1 MFIRLGDQ
9 RTFNQLNA
17 VDGFHQRTGQWREQR
32 SRRIGCCLT
41 VLGIFPPQNV
51 AGVFEYGVLKTATR
65 AEERSLLFAGKAD
78 RSQRTALI
86 AVGTGWHAPEAIEVF
101 QRCVV
106 VDVIGGQP
114 LELYVQACVFGCHA
128 EGDGNRLVGGD
139 LRVVIA
145 DQGDADDAVFHECS
159 PRLLIPG
166 THYRLAFTHSILALT
181 QVINAATHYR
191 LEYPDLSLILA
202 LVRGGSLARASAL
215 LKVDVSTVFRAVR
228 RLEAALGQQLFEKSR
243 AGYLPTSLAQTLAE
257 QAERA
262 EQALEAA
269 RIGVEQGG
277 EVISGTVRLTCT
289 DSVLQGLLLPAL
301 AQFMPGY
308 PALTLE
314 LSTSNDFA
322 NLSRRDADIAL
333 RLTQAPP
340 EHLVGRRLAQV
351 SYRVCA
357 STAYLKSVDA
367 QDLASLTWIAPD
379 DFLPDHPTVAWRR
392 QHLPGVTPG
401 YRCNSMLSV
410 TELVRAGLGVAALPD
425 FLIGDGLQPLS
436 EPLHGYDTAL
446 WLLTRPDCRA
456 LRSVVTLFDELG
468 LALKLP

>member
-1 MFIRLGDQ
+1 M
-9 RTFNQLNA
+9 
-17 VDGFHQRTGQWREQR
+17 
-32 SRRIGCCLT
+32 RI
-41 VLGIFPPQNV
+41 
-51 AGVFEYGVLKTATR
+51 
-65 AEERSLLFAGKAD
+65 
-78 RSQRTALI
+78 AL
-86 AVGTGWHAPEAIEVF
+86 VSMSDPSG
-101 QRCVV
+101 
-106 VDVIGGQP
+106 
-114 LELYVQACVFGCHA
+114 
-128 EGDGNRLVGGD
+128 
-139 LRVVIA
+139 
-145 DQGDADDAVFHECS
+145 
-159 PRLLIPG
+159 LLIPDA
-166 THYRLAFTHSILALT
+166 HYRLAFTQSILALS
-181 QVINAATHYR
+181 QVINALTHYR
-191 LEYPDLSLILA
+191 LDYPDLALILA
-202 LVRGGSLARASAL
+202 LVRGGSLTRASAL

-243 AGYLPTSLAQTLAE
+243 AGYLPTTLAQSLAE

-262 EQALEAA
+262 EQALDAA

-301 AQFMPGY
+301 AQFMPSY

-333 RLTQAPP
+333 RLTRTPP
-340 EHLVGRRLAQV
+340 EHLVGRRLADI

-357 STAYLKSVDA
+357 SAAYLKSVDA
-367 QDLASLTWIAPD
+367 HDLALLTWIAPD

-392 QHLPGVTPG
+392 QQFPGVTLG

-425 FLIGDGLQPLS
+425 FLIGDQLQPLTG
-436 EPLHGYDTAL
+436 PLHGYDTAL

-468 LALKLP
+468 RALRLP